1 MRLAIPT
8 TEEERAAALSLRR
21 QYFLTETVHWDFAEE
36 DYTHL
41 IFYEDDEIV
50 GYAHIQFVPPD
61 AILRV
66 LIIDEPFRYLGYGK
80 RALTLCEK
88 YLINLNIN
96 TLYLH
101 STPEAS
107 QFYIK
112 LGYKPLKFADPDGIL
127 KQNELEFGKILI
139 EKK

>member
-1 MRLAIPT
+1 MWGTRTFNFCL
-8 TEEERAAALSLRR
+8 
-21 QYFLTETVHWDFAEE
+21 
-36 DYTHL
+36 
-41 IFYEDDEIV
+41 
-50 GYAHIQFVPPD
+50 PD

-66 LIIDEPFRYLGYGK
+66 LIIDEPFRYSGFGK
-80 RALTLCEK
+80 EALKLCEN

-112 LGYKPLKFADPDGIL
+112 LGYERVKFVDPDGIL
-127 KQNELEFGKILI
+127 KPNELEFGKILLQN
-139 EKK
+139 KMNFSTLD